1 MSRRFRLAEVAGL
14 AREFSYAPPA
24 ARRRLLDAAERLLG
38 ELDPGAGYPLDFVVY
53 RISGYRPE
61 QGGVL
66 LAGEALRHDLVG
78 LIAAIARGLD
88 LPAEDRPGGG
98 LDLAAAAREAGV
110 SARTLHRWR
119 DEGLATYP
127 IRFADG
133 SVRVGCARAA
143 LRLAAGRRRPPRA
156 PRRSDAAERSRV
168 LARFDALRARLVAP
182 TRAAGLI
189 AEEFSRS
196 REGVRKILRRAGR
209 WEGRAPRRLDAKSF
223 ARVLLR
229 AADQL
234 IPPAVVAA
242 RHARDPIATAK
253 LARRLRRDRVRAIVL
268 PRRWFATF
276 ELPDAARVI
285 PNAEVVGRGHAE
297 AWMPLDAVRLVEE
310 SRDRMPARRGV
321 VEIETL
327 LAAEAWLLR
336 IAAEAIPSL
345 LPNESS
351 LDPVETAIRR
361 AGRIRQRL
369 GRRLLPVVIA
379 RLEQSLGG
387 PLLARTAGEVRA
399 LLDLAWRSLASI
411 LDGYEPT
418 APVGRGRSLMGVISL
433 GLDRAIAPVVEG
445 LRGRRAS
452 ARHASLGIDDP
463 RLVLAPWLAAVD
475 AASRFRGAVRD
486 LDPAARRLL
495 ERRHGWGEEAPH
507 SLRELAAVEGGSL
520 PRLLRR
526 LAEAQTALRMSSR
539 HRAAGQFFG
548 QTSGQI

>member
-24 ARRRLLDAAERLLG
+24 TRGRLLDGAERLLG
-38 ELDPGAGYPLDFVVY
+38 EVDPAATYPLDFVVY

-66 LAGEALRHDLVG
+66 LEGAALRHDLAG

-88 LPAEDRPGGG
+88 LPAEERPGGG
-98 LDLAAAAREAGV
+98 VDLAEAAREAGV
-110 SARTLHRWR
+110 SERTLHRWR
-119 DEGLATYP
+119 EEGLATYP
-127 IRFADG
+127 MRFADG
-133 SVRVGCARAA
+133 SVRVGCSRAA
-143 LRLAAGRRRPPRA
+143 LRLAAGRRRTPRA
-156 PRRSDAAERSRV
+156 PRRSDAAERDRV
-168 LARFDALRARLVAP
+168 IARFDALRARLLAP

-189 AEEFSRS
+189 AQELSRS

-209 WEGRAPRRLDAKSF
+209 WEGRPPRRLAAGSF

-242 RHARDPIATAK
+242 RHGRDPIATAK
-253 LARRLRRDRVRAIVL
+253 LARRLRRDRLRSVEL

-285 PNAEVVGRGHAE
+285 PTAEVVERGHAE
-297 AWMPLDAVRLVEE
+297 AWMPLDAVPLVEE
-310 SRDRMPARRGV
+310 SRGATPSRRGV

-327 LAAEAWLLR
+327 LGAEAWLLR
-336 IAAEAIPSL
+336 LAAERMPTLAPT
-345 LPNESS
+345 EAA
-351 LDPVETAIRR
+351 LDEVETAIRR

-369 GRRLLPVVIA
+369 GRRLLPVAVA
-379 RLEQSLGG
+379 RLEQAIGG
-387 PLLARTAGEVRA
+387 PLLARTSGEVRS

-418 APVGRGRSLMGVISL
+418 APVGRGRSLMGVVSL

-445 LRGRRAS
+445 MRGRRAS
-452 ARHASLGIDDP
+452 ARHASLPIADP
-463 RLVLAPWLAAVD
+463 RLLLAPWLDPVD
-475 AASRFRGAVRD
+475 AATRFRGGVVG
-486 LDPAARRLL
+486 LDPSDRRLL
-495 ERRHGWGEEAPH
+495 ERRHGWGEEAPR
-507 SLRELAAVEGGSL
+507 SLRDLVALEGGSL

-526 LAEAQTALRMSSR
+526 LAEAQTALRTTAR
-539 HRAAGQFFG
+539 RGAIGP
-548 QTSGQI
+548 T